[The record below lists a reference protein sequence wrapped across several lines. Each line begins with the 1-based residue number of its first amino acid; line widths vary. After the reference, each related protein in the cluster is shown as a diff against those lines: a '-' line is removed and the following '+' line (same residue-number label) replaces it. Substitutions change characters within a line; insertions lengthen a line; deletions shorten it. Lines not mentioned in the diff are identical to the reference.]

1 MNWQNNNQSTPKL
14 LPPTAFEGTN
24 NETNKNNNDVS
35 KNESVDSSES
45 YLLAYGNDGLQLIIE
60 NLKLQ
65 NQKLGSENEILTH
78 RNKGTKIFFLVVFFL
93 RDFDNALLLYHLA
106 TGPLEI

>member
-14 LPPTAFEGTN
+14 LPPTAFERTN
-24 NETNKNNNDVS
+24 NETKNNVS
-35 KNESVDSSES
+35 KNESVESSES

-65 NQKLGSENEILTH
+65 NKKLGSENEILTN
-78 RNKGTKIFFLVVFFL
+78 RNKGTKLFLGDVFLKRF
-93 RDFDNALLLYHLA
+93 
-106 TGPLEI
+106 